1 MPAQKQSL
9 QKEDSAAAHHHGADV
24 RLFDQFIWAIA
35 RELTESREEAEAAA
49 CEILHDIERFVR
61 EEAPPRSRA
70 ECIESL
76 IAWRK
81 MLERD
86 DAHWH

>member
-9 QKEDSAAAHHHGADV
+9 QYEGSGPAHHGAGVDI
-24 RLFDQFIWAIA
+24 FDRFILAIA
-35 RELTESREEAEAAA
+35 REITHSREEAEAAA

-61 EEAPPRSRA
+61 EDDPPRSRA
-70 ECIESL
+70 ECLEAL

-81 MLERD
+81 LLDRGESPG
-86 DAHWH
+86 H